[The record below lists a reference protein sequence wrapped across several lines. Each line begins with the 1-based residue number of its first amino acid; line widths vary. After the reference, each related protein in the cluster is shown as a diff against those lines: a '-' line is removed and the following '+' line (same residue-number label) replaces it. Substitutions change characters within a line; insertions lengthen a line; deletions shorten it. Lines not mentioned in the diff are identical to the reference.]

1 MKDYHDLRLKDD
13 VLLLACV
20 FETSRDESINYF
32 QLDPTYYLSA
42 AGYSKDEML
51 RFPDVNLK
59 LISDIGQYQFVE
71 STVRGGVSMIF
82 KGYAKVY
89 NNLFKSYD
97 AKKAA

>member
-20 FETSRDESINYF
+20 FETSRDEFINYF
-32 QLDPTYYLSA
+32 QLDPAYYLSA
-42 AGYSKDEML
+42 AGYSQDEML
-51 RFPDVNLK
+51 RFPDINLK

-89 NNLFKSYD
+89 NNPFKSYD
-97 AKKAA
+97 AKKSA